1 MSDSTPVSSENTAP
15 EAPGE
20 SAAATAVA
28 SVPEAA
34 ADRNNAAVDEGSYEA
49 SDIKKLEFP
58 EAIRKRP
65 GMYVG
70 GANENGLHHCVYE
83 AVDNAVDEAMAG
95 YCKAVKVQLYKDGSI
110 SVDDDGRGIP
120 VAPHPTEKVSTLEV
134 VMTNL
139 HAGGKFGDT
148 KGYKV
153 SGGLHGVGIKCA
165 NALSEWFNVTVQ
177 RDGGI
182 FEQHYA
188 RGIRQDDVTRVGDS
202 AKRGTRVHFKP
213 DPQIFPIPELKFETL
228 AKRFREM
235 AFLNPGLVI
244 SISDE
249 RNGKTEVFDYPGGIK
264 TFVEHL
270 NAGRQP
276 LHKEAIYCRAV
287 GASQAAKV
295 ENHADITIDVA
306 FQYNDGYDEKIFCFA
321 NNIANPLGGTHLSGF
336 KTALTRVFKKYA
348 EAHNL
353 FDKDT
358 EVSGDD
364 LREGLTAVIS
374 VKVPEPQYD
383 SQSKTRLVTA
393 EVEGLVNSLLGQK
406 LEEFCE
412 TTPKVAQAIC
422 KKANSAAIAR
432 EAARKAR
439 ELARRKSAF
448 SGGGLPGKL
457 ADCQSRDPEES
468 ELYLVE
474 GDSAGG
480 SAKSGRNRKFQAILP
495 LRGKVLN
502 VEKARADK
510 MLSNAE
516 IFTLIQAIGANI
528 GEEFNLDKLRYGKVI
543 IMTDADVDGSHIR
556 TLLLT
561 FFFRQMPKLVE
572 NGRIYCAQPPLFRVQ
587 RGKSVEYV
595 GSIEEMN
602 ASLLKLGYEGARLE
616 VAGRVAQVE
625 GEDLIKLLKPLERLE
640 QLRSS
645 LKRKGVHFDDYVKLE
660 DDGLFP
666 EWHVVVGNEEG
677 FFMTEEAADAFRK
690 ERVDTLM
697 AKRAADQTASGTST
711 RRPKVNIDDAEDPAN
726 GGAGIGEAA
735 VDGDDA
741 VSGQATLIEAGLGVE
756 KRQLGEAQA
765 LTDSFSE
772 LTACGFSRADYLGA
786 ITAEVG
792 YKYKVIEDKG
802 NEHPISSLA
811 AVLEKIRELGKK
823 GMEVQRYKGL
833 GEMNAEQL
841 WETTMDPAKRTLL
854 RVQLEDAYAADDMF
868 KILMGDGVA
877 ARKEFIEQHALEITN
892 LDV

>member
-1 MSDSTPVSSENTAP
+1 MSEPTDVSRET
-15 EAPGE
+15 
-20 SAAATAVA
+20 AATAGVA
-28 SVPEAA
+28 EAPSTA
-34 ADRNNAAVDEGSYEA
+34 GSGAGNGLVEEGQYDA
-49 SDIKKLEFP
+49 GDIKKLDFP

-95 YCKAVKVQLYKDGSI
+95 HCKTIKVQLYKDGSI
-110 SVDDDGRGIP
+110 SVEDDGRGIP
-120 VAPHPTEKVSTLEV
+120 VAEHPTEKISTLEV

-165 NALSEWFNVTVQ
+165 NALSEWFRVTVQ

-182 FEQHYA
+182 FEQNYI
-188 RGIRQDDVTRVGDS
+188 RGVRQEDVKRIGDS
-202 AKRGTRVHFKP
+202 TKRGTRVQFKP
-213 DPQIFPIPELKFETL
+213 DIQIFPVPELKFETL
-228 AKRFREM
+228 SKRFREM

-270 NAGRQP
+270 NAARQP
-276 LHKEAIYCRAV
+276 LHKEAVSCS
-287 GASQAAKV
+287 AS
-295 ENHADITIDVA
+295 ADNIQIDVA

-321 NNIANPLGGTHLSGF
+321 NNISNPLGGTHLSGF
-336 KTALTRVFKKYA
+336 KTALTRVFKRYA

-353 FDKDT
+353 FEKDT
-358 EVSGDD
+358 DVTGDD
-364 LREGLTAVIS
+364 LREGLTAIIS
-374 VKVPEPQYD
+374 VRVPEPQYD
-383 SQSKTRLVTA
+383 SQSKTRLVTM

-412 TTPKVAQAIC
+412 TNPKVASAIC

-439 ELARRKSAF
+439 DLARRKGAF

-480 SAKSGRNRKFQAILP
+480 SAKSGRDRKYQAILP

-528 GEEFNLDKLRYGKVI
+528 GEEFNIEKLRYGKII

-561 FFFRQMPKLVE
+561 FFFRQMSALVE

-602 ASLLKLGYEGARLE
+602 NSLLKLGRDGTRLE
-616 VAGRVAQVE
+616 VTGRVAQIE
-625 GEDLIKLLKPLERLE
+625 GEDLARLLKPLERLE
-640 QLRSS
+640 QLRAS
-645 LKRKGVHFDDYVKLE
+645 LKRKGVHFEDYIKLE
-660 DDGLFP
+660 EDGLFP
-666 EWHVVVGNEEG
+666 EWHVVVGNDEG
-677 FFMTEEAADAFRK
+677 FFFNEEQADAFRK
-690 ERVDTLM
+690 EKIDALM
-697 AKRAADQTASGTST
+697 AKRAAEDLASGSST
-711 RRPKVNIDDAEDPAN
+711 RRKVKIDGDTEEGGAN
-726 GGAGIGEAA
+726 GESEAVA
-735 VDGDDA
+735 SADEL
-741 VSGQATLIEAGLGVE
+741 SGQATLIETGLGVE
-756 KRQLGEAQA
+756 KRQLGEAQGFTDAFGELA
-765 LTDSFSE
+765 LS
-772 LTACGFSRADYLGA
+772 GFARPDYLGSGS
-786 ITAEVG
+786 AEVG
-792 YKYKVIEDKG
+792 YKFKVLEDKG
-802 NEHPISSLA
+802 NEHLVSSLA
-811 AVLEKIRELGKK
+811 GVLDKVRELGKK
-823 GMEVQRYKGL
+823 GLEVQRYKGL

-877 ARKEFIEQHALEITN
+877 ARKEFIEQHALEITD

>member
-1 MSDSTPVSSENTAP
+1 MSDSTDISGEKAAP
-15 EAPGE
+15 
-20 SAAATAVA
+20 AAGAVA
-28 SVPEAA
+28 EPQAVQTVQGNSQ
-34 ADRNNAAVDEGSYEA
+34 NGLVDEGSYNA
-49 SDIKKLEFP
+49 GDIKKLEFP

-95 YCKAVKVQLYKDGSI
+95 HCKIIKVQLYKDGSV

-120 VAPHPTEKVSTLEV
+120 VAEHPTEKISTLEMV
-134 VMTNL
+134 LSNL

-165 NALSEWFNVTVQ
+165 NALSEWFHATVQ

-182 FEQHYA
+182 FEQHYI
-188 RGIRQDDVTRVGDS
+188 RGIRQDDVKRTGDS
-202 AKRGTRVHFKP
+202 TKRGTRVHFKP
-213 DPQIFPIPELKFETL
+213 DGQIFPIPELKFETL
-228 AKRFREM
+228 SKRFREM

-249 RNGKTEVFDYPGGIK
+249 RNGKSETFDYPGGIK

-276 LHKEAIYCRAV
+276 LHKEAIYCT
-287 GASQAAKV
+287 ASA
-295 ENHADITIDVA
+295 ENIQVDVA

-321 NNIANPLGGTHLSGF
+321 NNISNPLGGTHLSGF
-336 KTALTRVFKKYA
+336 KTALTRVFKRYA
-348 EAHNL
+348 EANNL
-353 FDKDT
+353 FEKDT
-358 EVSGDD
+358 DVTGDD
-364 LREGLTAVIS
+364 LREGLTAIIS
-374 VKVPEPQYD
+374 VRVPEPQYD
-383 SQSKTRLVTA
+383 SQAKTRLVTA

-439 ELARRKSAF
+439 DLARRKGAF

-480 SAKSGRNRKFQAILP
+480 SAKSGRDRKYQAILP

-528 GEEFNLDKLRYGKVI
+528 GEEFNIEKLRYGKII

-595 GSIEEMN
+595 GSVEEMN
-602 ASLLKLGYEGARLE
+602 DSLLKLGRDGTRLE
-616 VAGRVAQVE
+616 VTGRVAQIE
-625 GEDLIKLLKPLERLE
+625 GEDLQRLLKPLERLE
-640 QLRSS
+640 QLRAS
-645 LKRKGVHFDDYVKLE
+645 LKRKGVHFEDYIKLE
-660 DDGLFP
+660 EEGLFP
-666 EWHVVVGNEEG
+666 EWHVVVGNEEA
-677 FFMTEEAADAFRK
+677 FFFNEEEADAFRK
-690 ERVDTLM
+690 TKIDALM
-697 AKRAADQTASGTST
+697 AKRAAE
-711 RRPKVNIDDAEDPAN
+711 DAAN
-726 GGAGIGEAA
+726 GSSPRRAKIKPEGEA
-735 VDGDDA
+735 GEDA
-741 VSGQATLIEAGLGVE
+741 GANAEGEAIGAAEELSGQATLIEAGLGVE
-756 KRQLGEAQA
+756 KRQLGEAQGF
-765 LTDSFSE
+765 TDAFGE
-772 LTACGFSRADYLGA
+772 LTLSGFSRQDYMGSG
-786 ITAEVG
+786 IGSAEVG
-792 YKYKVIEDKG
+792 YKFKVIEDKG
-802 NEHPISSLA
+802 MEHLVASLSG
-811 AVLEKIRELGKK
+811 VLDKVRELGKK
-823 GMEVQRYKGL
+823 GLEVQRYKGL

-841 WETTMDPAKRTLL
+841 WETTMDPARRTLL

-877 ARKEFIEQHALEITN
+877 ARKEFIEQHALEITD

>member
-1 MSDSTPVSSENTAP
+1 M
-15 EAPGE
+15 
-20 SAAATAVA
+20 
-28 SVPEAA
+28 
-34 ADRNNAAVDEGSYEA
+34 R
-49 SDIKKLEFP
+49 
-58 EAIRKRP
+58 
-65 GMYVG
+65 
-70 GANENGLHHCVYE
+70 
-83 AVDNAVDEAMAG
+83 
-95 YCKAVKVQLYKDGSI
+95 
-110 SVDDDGRGIP
+110 
-120 VAPHPTEKVSTLEV
+120 EV
-134 VMTNL
+134 
-139 HAGGKFGDT
+139 
-148 KGYKV
+148 
-153 SGGLHGVGIKCA
+153 
-165 NALSEWFNVTVQ
+165 
-177 RDGGI
+177 
-182 FEQHYA
+182 
-188 RGIRQDDVTRVGDS
+188 
-202 AKRGTRVHFKP
+202 
-213 DPQIFPIPELKFETL
+213 
-228 AKRFREM
+228 
-235 AFLNPGLVI
+235 
-244 SISDE
+244 
-249 RNGKTEVFDYPGGIK
+249 
-264 TFVEHL
+264 
-270 NAGRQP
+270 
-276 LHKEAIYCRAV
+276 
-287 GASQAAKV
+287 
-295 ENHADITIDVA
+295 
-306 FQYNDGYDEKIFCFA
+306 
-321 NNIANPLGGTHLSGF
+321 
-336 KTALTRVFKKYA
+336 
-348 EAHNL
+348 
-353 FDKDT
+353 
-358 EVSGDD
+358 
-364 LREGLTAVIS
+364 GLTAVIS

-422 KKANSAAIAR
+422 KKANSAAVAR

-439 ELARRKSAF
+439 ELARRKGAF

-480 SAKSGRNRKFQAILP
+480 SAKSGRDRRFQAILP

-528 GEEFNLDKLRYGKVI
+528 GEEFNLEKLRYGKVI

-561 FFFRQMPKLVE
+561 FFFRQMPQLVE
-572 NGRIYCAQPPLFRVQ
+572 KGRIYCAQPPLFRVK
-587 RGKSVEYV
+587 RGKSIEYV

-602 ASLLKLGYEGARLE
+602 TSLLKLGYEGARLE
-616 VAGRVAQVE
+616 VAGRVAQIE
-625 GEDLIKLLKPLERLE
+625 GVDLGQLLKALEKLE
-640 QLRSS
+640 QLRAS

-677 FFMTEEAADAFRK
+677 FFMTEEAADKSPAK
-690 ERVDTLM
+690 TKSDTLM
-697 AKRAADQTASGTST
+697 AKRAADQTASGTSV
-711 RRPKVNIDDAEDPAN
+711 RRPKVNMEDAEDPAN
-726 GGAGIGEAA
+726 GGGAGIGDAA
-735 VDGDDA
+735 VVDGDDA

-772 LTACGFSRADYLGA
+772 LTACGFSRADYLGT

-841 WETTMDPAKRTLL
+841 WETTMDPARRTLL

-877 ARKEFIEQHALEITN
+877 ARKEFIEQHALEITD